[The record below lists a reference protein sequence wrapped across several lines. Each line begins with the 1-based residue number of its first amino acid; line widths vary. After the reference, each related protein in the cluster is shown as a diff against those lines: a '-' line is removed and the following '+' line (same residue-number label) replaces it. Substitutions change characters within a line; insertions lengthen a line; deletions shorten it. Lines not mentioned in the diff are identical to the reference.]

1 MVRIWSRPYGLC
13 HRPYTLAHIKGFGSP
28 DFHVYACLLLCLIS
42 MLASLDLGFAM
53 FDALSG
59 FVVVWLHPMPMRPC
73 SGVTTWDASP
83 CDDMLT
89 MLVCA
94 TCWLSMHL
102 YTLAYISM
110 HKSCLLVCFPHFN
123 TMKLWTFN
131 PNLHLYLVDTTFCL
145 PSFLFAFLLS
155 SLFVYLYLSSI
166 LPCHACHIYLACLL
180 CTLCALSSKKG
191 KDASMWIKAKRLC
204 SIGLGV

>member
-1 MVRIWSRPYGLC
+1 MMGCSRRTLPY
-13 HRPYTLAHIKGFGSP
+13 S
-28 DFHVYACLLLCLIS
+28 
-42 MLASLDLGFAM
+42 ASCNA
-53 FDALSG
+53 
-59 FVVVWLHPMPMRPC
+59 
-73 SGVTTWDASP
+73 
-83 CDDMLT
+83 MLT
-89 MLVCA
+89 MLVYA
-94 TCWLSMHL
+94 THWLFKPL
-102 YTLAYISM
+102 YMLAYISM

>member
-1 MVRIWSRPYGLC
+1 MMGCSRHTLPY
-13 HRPYTLAHIKGFGSP
+13 S
-28 DFHVYACLLLCLIS
+28 
-42 MLASLDLGFAM
+42 ASC
-53 FDALSG
+53 DA
-59 FVVVWLHPMPMRPC
+59 
-73 SGVTTWDASP
+73 
-83 CDDMLT
+83 MLT
-89 MLVCA
+89 MLVYA
-94 TCWLSMHL
+94 THWLFKPL

-131 PNLHLYLVDTTFCL
+131 PNLHLYLMDTTFCL

-155 SLFVYLYLSSI
+155 CLFVYLYLSSI